1 MISVVGIVVSLVLI
15 VLMIGDL
22 CSSALRA
29 YRQQKNVQVAGAQAA
44 NTHGLALVHTR
55 QGMMVSTQ
63 KPVSRSP
70 LVLPPSWYSRLR
82 TYVSLGLLLMVMA
95 TFFIQHSL
103 ADGTLQSLSKG
114 LTFFS
119 ASQFNAN
126 DIQTA
131 SHVTTLNVSKQL
143 VRISQLD
150 PAQYSSSAEWS
161 LWAYS
166 ACSTASMT
174 EVFDA
179 YGRNYRITD
188 VLKVESQIG
197 AITPQ
202 MGLLDPSGIQQ
213 TAAQFGFKTDWGNSW
228 SLDRVINTANSGKPV
243 IVGFPPDRYAGGHL
257 LVVIGGDSNYVYLA
271 DSSSWNHRMLTHDQ
285 FLQWW
290 AGYAAVVTPK

>member
-1 MISVVGIVVSLVLI
+1 MVSVVGIVVSLVLI
-15 VLMIGDL
+15 VLMIGNL

-29 YRQQKNVQVAGAQAA
+29 QRQQKNVQVAGAQAA
-44 NTHGLALVHTR
+44 DTQGLVLVHTR
-55 QGMMVSTQ
+55 QGMMVSTR

-82 TYVSLGLLLMVMA
+82 TYVSLGLLLMVLA
-95 TFFIQHSL
+95 TFFIQRSL

-114 LTFFS
+114 LTFLS
-119 ASQFNAN
+119 SSQFNAN

-131 SHVTTLNVSKQL
+131 AHVTTLNVSRQL

-150 PAQYSSSAEWS
+150 SAQYNSQSEWS
-161 LWAYS
+161 SWAYS

-179 YGRNYRITD
+179 YGRNFRITD
-188 VLKVESQIG
+188 VLKVEAQIG

-202 MGLLDPSGIQQ
+202 LGLLDPSGIQQ

-228 SLDRVINTANSGKPV
+228 TLDRVINTANSGKPV
-243 IVGFPPDRYAGGHL
+243 IVSFPPDRYAGGHL
-257 LVVIGGDSNYVYLA
+257 LVVTGGDSNNVYLA
-271 DSSSWNHRMLTHDQ
+271 DSSLWNRRMLTRGQ